1 MSSRRLQME
10 FATLQTNPVPGFA
23 VSLVN
28 DNMREWNV
36 TMTGNK
42 GTPYDGG
49 VFHIKVEF
57 STDYPFKAPKVRFAT
72 RIYHPNIDYESGDIC
87 LDISRENNWKPT
99 IKMTDIIQ
107 EIASLMESPNL
118 DTPLIASAA
127 ELFRSNP
134 KEYQKK
140 AKDWTKRY
148 AQLA

>member
-23 VSLVN
+23 VTLVN
-28 DNMREWNV
+28 DNMREWDV
-36 TMTGNK
+36 TMTGKK

-49 VFHIKVEF
+49 VFHIRVEF
-57 STDYPFKAPKVRFAT
+57 STDYPFKAPKVRFTT

-87 LDISRENNWKPT
+87 LDIGRENNWKPT

-107 EIASLMESPNL
+107 EIARLVELPNL

-127 ELFRSNP
+127 ELYRSNP
-134 KEYQKK
+134 KEYRKK

-148 AQLA
+148 AQPA